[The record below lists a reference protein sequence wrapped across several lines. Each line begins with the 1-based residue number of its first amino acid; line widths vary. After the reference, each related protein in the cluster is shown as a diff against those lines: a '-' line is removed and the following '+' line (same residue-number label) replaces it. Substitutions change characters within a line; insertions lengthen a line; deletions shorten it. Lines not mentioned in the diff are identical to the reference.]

1 VSNGLPRHPARFTD
15 VRRIFIFVGALLVAA
30 GIANVVIF
38 DWASEAT
45 AGKPY
50 DFDLNWVAA
59 QRLVDRE
66 PLYDRAASKA
76 EGLRLVGPEMNDT
89 NFGPFSS
96 FIGLPSTALLY
107 APFTAFDAPTAADL
121 FRLVDVFAIL
131 AALGIAVLA
140 LPSPS
145 RLPASLIAFGVMLL
159 STSVNKS
166 IWLGQVDGFLM
177 LGLAVAFFGVARGRW
192 RLVGVG
198 VAVAALLK
206 FSPVL
211 LLVYLALRGK
221 WRAVWAALA
230 TVVVVLG
237 LAAVIGRPG
246 DLVDWFRNIGGS
258 VSQGAR
264 NTDNQALP
272 AVFARLFTH
281 SNDLIAQVPL
291 GGWRVVSYVV
301 AAAGVGGLWWVRRH
315 HEIEPLDL
323 GVLVLVAL
331 LAGPITWD
339 HYTAWSLLVVVLVV
353 DPRRWAGRSWS
364 EIAIL
369 ALPLAVA
376 LWLVRTW
383 TTYPLP
389 PQVEAHWYLHATS
402 SVKSVAVMLLL
413 GVALWLLLR
422 PVRTLTDP
430 VPEVA
435 TPAESR
441 IPLPAEG

>member
-1 VSNGLPRHPARFTD
+1 MSNGLPRHPARLTD
-15 VRRIFIFVGALLVAA
+15 VRRLFIFVGALLVAA

-177 LGLAVAFFGVARGRW
+177 LGLAVAFFGVARADG
-192 RLVGVG
+192 
-198 VAVAALLK
+198 A
-206 FSPVL
+206 S
-211 LLVYLALRGK
+211 
-221 WRAVWAALA
+221 
-230 TVVVVLG
+230 
-237 LAAVIGRPG
+237 
-246 DLVDWFRNIGGS
+246 S
-258 VSQGAR
+258 VS
-264 NTDNQALP
+264 ALP
-272 AVFARLFTH
+272 
-281 SNDLIAQVPL
+281 
-291 GGWRVVSYVV
+291 W
-301 AAAGVGGLWWVRRH
+301 
-315 HEIEPLDL
+315 
-323 GVLVLVAL
+323 
-331 LAGPITWD
+331 
-339 HYTAWSLLVVVLVV
+339 
-353 DPRRWAGRSWS
+353 PRC
-364 EIAIL
+364 
-369 ALPLAVA
+369 
-376 LWLVRTW
+376 
-383 TTYPLP
+383 
-389 PQVEAHWYLHATS
+389 
-402 SVKSVAVMLLL
+402 
-413 GVALWLLLR
+413 
-422 PVRTLTDP
+422 
-430 VPEVA
+430 
-435 TPAESR
+435 
-441 IPLPAEG
+441 

>member
-1 VSNGLPRHPARFTD
+1 
-15 VRRIFIFVGALLVAA
+15 
-30 GIANVVIF
+30 
-38 DWASEAT
+38 
-45 AGKPY
+45 
-50 DFDLNWVAA
+50 
-59 QRLVDRE
+59 
-66 PLYDRAASKA
+66 
-76 EGLRLVGPEMNDT
+76 
-89 NFGPFSS
+89 
-96 FIGLPSTALLY
+96 
-107 APFTAFDAPTAADL
+107 
-121 FRLVDVFAIL
+121 
-131 AALGIAVLA
+131 
-140 LPSPS
+140 
-145 RLPASLIAFGVMLL
+145 
-159 STSVNKS
+159 
-166 IWLGQVDGFLM
+166 
-177 LGLAVAFFGVARGRW
+177 
-192 RLVGVG
+192 
-198 VAVAALLK
+198 
-206 FSPVL
+206 
-211 LLVYLALRGK
+211 VYLALRGK
-221 WRAVWAALA
+221 WRALWSAVA

-246 DLVDWFRNIGGS
+246 DLVDWFSNIGSS

-291 GGWRVVSYVV
+291 GGWRVISYVV

-353 DPRRWAGRSWS
+353 DPRRWEGRSWP
-364 EIAIL
+364 EIALL
-369 ALPLAVA
+369 AVPLAVA

-402 SVKSVAVMLLL
+402 SIKSVAVMLLL

-422 PVRTLTDP
+422 PVRTSANP
-430 VPEVA
+430 EPEVA
-435 TPAESR
+435 ELTESR